1 VVRVFGVAADG
12 HLQEFNDTR
21 NPLCKDRA
29 LLCLDAE
36 FSEIAKAPLLLQE
49 GFACEVTVAET
60 QLSFLLQ

>member
-1 VVRVFGVAADG
+1 MFGVAGDG

-21 NPLCKDRA
+21 NPLCKDIV

-36 FSEIAKAPLLLQE
+36 FSDVAKAPLLLQE
-49 GFACEVTVAET
+49 GFACEVAET